1 MDTNTSSTVEP
12 AAAPTRAADD
22 LDALDRLLDR
32 LTAADPATLP
42 DPLAAE
48 EVLALRRQ
56 LARLE
61 AVWQREL
68 AALDGR
74 GAAGAETGA
83 AAPSTA
89 GWLRARL
96 RMSRGAAG
104 GHVRVARAIHRGPL
118 RQTAASA
125 ALAGE
130 LSPRHTR
137 VLADGLAG
145 LPAAAST
152 AAEPILLDAARHLD
166 PHALRRAAEHLR
178 YAADPDGEDA
188 RARAR
193 FDRRGL
199 EVAPTWQ
206 GLTAVKGL
214 LDPEQGETLLAALQ
228 PLARPTGPD
237 DERSAAQRRA
247 DALAELCR
255 QALEAGRLPGAGG
268 GVRPQVTVT
277 VDLASLLGAS
287 SVPGAF
293 GWGGVADPE
302 TTRRLACDAAL
313 TRMLITSGHPTAGR
327 LAGNPDGL
335 TGRQSGDPTG
345 LTGRL
350 RAALA
355 GLPPALGGTPQEVID
370 LGRSTRV
377 IPTRLRR
384 ALAAR
389 DHGCTA
395 PGCDRPA
402 AYTDAHH
409 LRHWLDGGPTSLD
422 NLVLLCRT
430 HHRAT
435 HHGHLTLTHPP
446 PPPDHPPPT
455 HPPARGNSL
464 SRISTQ
470 G

>member
-1 MDTNTSSTVEP
+1 MDANTSSTVEP
-12 AAAPTRAADD
+12 TSEPARAAG
-22 LDALDRLLDR
+22 LARLVNAIDQL
-32 LTAADPATLP
+32 AAEDPAALP

-56 LARLE
+56 LDRLE
-61 AVWQREL
+61 AVWQRAL

-96 RMSRGAAG
+96 RLDRGAAG
-104 GHVRVARAIHRGPL
+104 GHVRVARALHRGRLPA
-118 RQTAASA
+118 TAAA

-130 LSPRHTR
+130 LSPQHTR

-145 LPAAAST
+145 LPAGVAG
-152 AAEPILLDAARHLD
+152 AAEPVLLDAARHLD
-166 PHALRRAAEHLR
+166 PHALRRVAEHLR
-178 YAADPDGEDA
+178 AAADPQGDGE

-193 FDRRGL
+193 WERRGL
-199 EVAPTWQ
+199 QVAPTWQ
-206 GLTAVKGL
+206 GLTAVDGL

-228 PLARPTGPD
+228 PLARPTGPGD
-237 DERSAAQRRA
+237 PRSAPQRRA

-370 LGRSTRV
+370 LGRTTRV